1 MLARR
6 ITLTVLLTLFWTVG
20 AAGKTSTK
28 SKEAYIAGNYVE
40 GSPVPTLC
48 TADEA
53 RSQSRAM
60 AAQTPGAFV
69 LRGRGNSMLP
79 LYRSGTLLVIQPVAF
94 EKLSRG
100 MSVVFQ
106 HEGRI
111 ITHVLVA
118 KTGDGWRTTGLN
130 NRRQDYIAVNDRNI
144 RGVVI
149 AAFTPL
155 EGDIVTLR

>member
-6 ITLTVLLTLFWTVG
+6 ITLTVLCTLFWT
-20 AAGKTSTK
+20 AGLPGK
-28 SKEAYIAGNYVE
+28 SAKGETYIAGNCVS
-40 GSPVPTLC
+40 GSPAPILC
-48 TADEA
+48 DAEEA
-53 RSQSRAM
+53 RVQSCAV
-60 AAQTPGAFV
+60 AAKTPGAFV

-79 LYRSGTLLVIQPVAF
+79 LYRSGTLLVVKPVAF
-94 EKLSRG
+94 ENLSRG

-106 HEGRI
+106 HEGRT

-118 KTGDGWRTTGLN
+118 RTGNGWRTTGLN
-130 NRRQDYIAVNDRNI
+130 NRRQDYIPVDARNI

-155 EGDIVTLR
+155 EGGIVAMR

>member
-1 MLARR
+1 MLGRR
-6 ITLTVLLTLFWTVG
+6 LTLTALFTIILVG
-20 AAGKTSTK
+20 GADGKTSTK
-28 SKEAYIAGNYVE
+28 AEETYIAGNYVA
-40 GSPVPTLC
+40 GSPPPTLC

-53 RSQSRAM
+53 RHQSRAL
-60 AAQTPGAFV
+60 AAMTPGAFV
-69 LRGRGNSMLP
+69 MRGRGNSMLP

-106 HEGRI
+106 HEGRV

-118 KTGDGWRTTGLN
+118 KTGNGWRTTGLN
-130 NRRQDYIAVNDRNI
+130 NRRQDYIAVSDRNI

-155 EGDIVTLR
+155 EGDIVTMR

>member
-6 ITLTVLLTLFWTVG
+6 LTLTALITIILAVG
-20 AAGKTSTK
+20 ADGKTLVK
-28 SKEAYIAGNYVE
+28 SKETYIAGNYVA
-40 GSPVPTLC
+40 GSPPPVLC
-48 TADEA
+48 TPDEA
-53 RSQSRAM
+53 RQQSRTLAAM
-60 AAQTPGAFV
+60 TPGAFV

-79 LYRSGTLLVIQPVAF
+79 LYRSGTLLVVQPVAF
-94 EKLSRG
+94 ENLSRG

-106 HEGRI
+106 HEGRV

-118 KTGDGWRTTGLN
+118 KTGNGWRTTGLN
-130 NRRQDYIAVNDRNI
+130 NRRQDYIAVSDRNI

-155 EGDIVTLR
+155 EGDVVTMR